1 MQSEPFVLQ
10 EKTLGTLLDETVARL
25 GDKEAI
31 VHYGYPLRQTWREF
45 SQSVDELARGLMA
58 LGVQPGEKVAVWAT
72 NLPHW
77 ITLMFA
83 TARIGAVL
91 VTVNTS
97 YQSQELAYLLRQ
109 SDCSTLFMAKS
120 YRDHDFIKI
129 LLGVA
134 PEIAEQESHT
144 LDVESLP
151 FLRRVFLMEATP
163 KRGIKGLADV
173 FALAPQISDAQY
185 AARKAEVRPH
195 DVVNMQY
202 TSGTTGFPKGV
213 MLSHVNIINNGWW
226 IGKNQNLGPDDRMC
240 LPVPLFHCFGCV
252 LGVMAFVNHGACM
265 VVVDAFSPLKVLAA
279 IQAEGCTGVY
289 GVPSMYLS
297 MMGHKNFSRYDLSTL
312 RTGIMA
318 GSVCPPHLMRRAV
331 NEMYLTDLTNCY
343 GLTEASPVMSQT
355 CVDDTF
361 ERKTSTVGRP
371 MPGMEVLVADVSQL
385 PERIVEVPRG
395 SIGEVVCRGYNIMK
409 GYYKMPEETARAITP
424 DGWLLSGDLGSM
436 DQDSYLEITGRSKDM
451 IIRGGENIYPKEI
464 EDFLSGME
472 DIHDIQ
478 VVGMKNEKYGEEVA
492 AFIMLKPGAVLRPE
506 DIRAYCKGKIAW
518 YKVPRHIAFVDSYP
532 MTGSAK
538 IQKYKLRAMAEEM
551 FAKANTKK

>member
-1 MQSEPFVLQ
+1 MQLEPFVLQ
-10 EKTLGTLLDETVARL
+10 EKTLGTLLDETVARS

-45 SQSVDELARGLMA
+45 SQSVDELAKGLMA
-58 LGVQPGEKVAVWAT
+58 LGLQPGEKVAVWAT

-134 PEIAEQESHT
+134 PEIAEQKSHK
-144 LDVESLP
+144 LNIESLP
-151 FLRRVFLMEATP
+151 LLRRVFLMEATP
-163 KRGIKGLADV
+163 TYGIKGLADV

-226 IGKNQNLGPDDRMC
+226 IGKNQSLGPDDRMC

-265 VVVDAFSPLKVLAA
+265 VVIDAFSPLKVLAA

-289 GVPSMYLS
+289 GVPSMFLS
-297 MMGHKNFSRYDLSTL
+297 MMGHKHFSRYDLSTL

-331 NEMYLTDLTNCY
+331 NDMNLTDLTNCY

-361 ERKTSTVGRP
+361 ERKTSTVGRQI
-371 MPGMEVLVADVSQL
+371 GRASCR
-385 PERIVEVPRG
+385 ERV
-395 SIGEVVCRGYNIMK
+395 
-409 GYYKMPEETARAITP
+409 
-424 DGWLLSGDLGSM
+424 
-436 DQDSYLEITGRSKDM
+436 
-451 IIRGGENIYPKEI
+451 
-464 EDFLSGME
+464 
-472 DIHDIQ
+472 
-478 VVGMKNEKYGEEVA
+478 
-492 AFIMLKPGAVLRPE
+492 
-506 DIRAYCKGKIAW
+506 
-518 YKVPRHIAFVDSYP
+518 
-532 MTGSAK
+532 
-538 IQKYKLRAMAEEM
+538 
-551 FAKANTKK
+551 